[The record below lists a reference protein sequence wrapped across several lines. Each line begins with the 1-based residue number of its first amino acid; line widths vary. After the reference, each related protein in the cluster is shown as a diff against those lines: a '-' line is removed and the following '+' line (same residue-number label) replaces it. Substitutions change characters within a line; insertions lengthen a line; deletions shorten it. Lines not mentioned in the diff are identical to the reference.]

1 MSSVWLKR
9 TGLEEGIRNV
19 WTALTNIAGKEIMRK
34 KCVVCK
40 EDIGQE
46 NPASAHDPNVHR
58 GLCTDIANHHGY
70 YKDNQWFPKE
80 KAWKVCKSIGINYE
94 NASTQN

>member
-1 MSSVWLKR
+1 M
-9 TGLEEGIRNV
+9 
-19 WTALTNIAGKEIMRK
+19 K
-34 KCVVCK
+34 KICVVCR
-40 EDIGQE
+40 EDIDKK

-70 YKDNQWFPKE
+70 YEGEKWLPKE
-80 KAWKVCKSIGINYE
+80 KAIRVCRAIGINYE